1 LPHTY
6 NKQAFANGIVV
17 ASPLL
22 SLYCSLVII
31 ELAVKDHLAPWPTGH
46 KVIEWLTSLGEP
58 SLAQQLRTAL
68 MVLQCTDRSGNQAP
82 VSGDQ
87 YPDLRYLRHDS
98 DFAGMTTDTQIQD
111 ALDIVNSVNAALRS
125 KGVLR

>member
-1 LPHTY
+1 MPHNY
-6 NKQAFANGIVV
+6 NKKAFADGILA

-31 ELAVKDHLAPWPTGH
+31 ELGIKDHLPEWPTGH
-46 KVIEWLTSLGEP
+46 RVIEWLTTLGEP

-68 MVLQCTDRSGNQAP
+68 IVLQCTDRSGNRAP

-98 DFAGMTTDTQIQD
+98 DFPGMTTETQIQD
-111 ALDIVNSVNAALRS
+111 ALDIVNSVNTALKSR
-125 KGVLR
+125 GVL